1 MKSNNSNNSNNI
13 PKSNKKKKN
22 LISNNSNNIPKSNNV
37 MNMPKKPKIAEF
49 KKGDMVLKI
58 YDKKILDEILRKFF
72 SGQLKPPETSPV
84 EMSPKGDTKND

>member
-1 MKSNNSNNSNNI
+1 
-13 PKSNKKKKN
+13 
-22 LISNNSNNIPKSNNV
+22 

-58 YDKKILDEILRKFF
+58 YDKKVLDEILRKFF
-72 SGQLKPPETSPV
+72 SDQLKPLETSQV